1 MVVSEFD
8 LKDGDR
14 CLVSFSGHSMLG
26 QGESLIDALSMVVVL
41 SSNFPFKVIF

>member
-14 CLVSFSGHSMLG
+14 CVVMLG

-41 SSNFPFKVIF
+41 SSDFPFKVIF